1 MMGLKVSRKE
11 GQRIRLTGTMK
22 EGDEIYIETR
32 QSSAGGSRLKVYID
46 APSTILILRE
56 ELIDPEE
63 VAD

>member
-1 MMGLKVSRKE
+1 MMGLKMSRKE

-32 QSSAGGSRLKVYID
+32 QSSAESSRLKIYID
-46 APSTILILRE
+46 APSTILILHE

-63 VAD
+63 AAD

>member
-1 MMGLKVSRKE
+1 MMGLKMSRKE

-32 QSSAGGSRLKVYID
+32 QPSDKSSRLKIYID
-46 APSTILILRE
+46 APGTILILRE

>member
-1 MMGLKVSRKE
+1 MGLRVNRKD

-32 QSSAGGSRLKVYID
+32 QPSDKSGRLKVYID
-46 APSTILILRE
+46 ATGTILILRE

>member
-1 MMGLKVSRKE
+1 MGLKVSRKE

-22 EGDEIYIETR
+22 EGDEIYIDT
-32 QSSAGGSRLKVYID
+32 QQTGGGDSRLKIYID

-63 VAD
+63 IAD